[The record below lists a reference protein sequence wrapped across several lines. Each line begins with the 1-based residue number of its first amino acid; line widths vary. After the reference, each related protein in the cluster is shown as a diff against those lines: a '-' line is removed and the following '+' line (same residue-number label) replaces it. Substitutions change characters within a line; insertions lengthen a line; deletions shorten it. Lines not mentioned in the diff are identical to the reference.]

1 MVFYNKVKWVLGIL
15 MVFILIIATNLID
28 RNNFSR
34 VKDSVVAIYKDRL
47 IAKDLI
53 FKMSNSV
60 QEKELAVVAS
70 DSVFFSNRNKK
81 VSQDIQDFVKLF
93 EQTNLTLQEKKIFSD
108 YKNNLEILKSSE
120 TNFIQSKFTDKTP
133 LINHISSVKLNLN
146 DLSKI
151 QLDEGK
157 RQMFL
162 SEKAIDSVE
171 LFTKIEIYILIFL
184 AILIQ
189 VIVIYKPKEN

>member
-28 RNNFSR
+28 KNNFSR
-34 VKDSVVAIYKDRL
+34 VKDSVVAIYNDRL

-53 FKMSNSV
+53 FKMSNSI

-70 DSVFFSNRNKK
+70 DSVFFSGRNKE
-81 VSQDIQDFVKLF
+81 VSQDIQDFIEMF
-93 EQTNLTLQEKKIFSD
+93 EQTKLTLQEKKIFSA
-108 YKNNLEILKSSE
+108 YKTNLEILKNTESD
-120 TNFIQSKFTDKTP
+120 FIQSKFVDKTP

-151 QLDEGK
+151 QIVEGK
-157 RQMFL
+157 RQMSL

-189 VIVIYKPKEN
+189 IIVIYKPKKN

>member
-28 RNNFSR
+28 KNNFSR
-34 VKDSVVAIYKDRL
+34 VKDSVVAIYNDRL

-53 FKMSNSV
+53 FKMSNSI

-70 DSVFFSNRNKK
+70 DSVFFSGRNKE
-81 VSQDIQDFVKLF
+81 VSQDIQDFIEMF
-93 EQTNLTLQEKKIFSD
+93 EQTKLTLQEKKIFSA
-108 YKNNLEILKSSE
+108 YKTNLEILKNTESD
-120 TNFIQSKFTDKTP
+120 FIQSKFVDKTP
-133 LINHISSVKLNLN
+133 LINHISAVKLNLN

-151 QLDEGK
+151 QLVEGK
-157 RQMFL
+157 RQMSL

-189 VIVIYKPKEN
+189 IIVIYKPKKN